1 MPWCRWDESDGIVD
15 CDEASAEFDIPQDQL
30 AAYKSLLKMVEE
42 VEARLRTQF
51 SSLPDDLKA
60 LRGVLSDAE
69 IQAIVQLR
77 QGDQR
82 VAVALIPNGTA
93 YPEVSIQVVGDSVG
107 TEPAPEAIPL
117 TQEPRNC
124 PNHRGKIHVPSKYGL
139 LPDTRET
146 KRVMAWCNCGHL
158 FVHNVK
164 CPHQNQG
171 LPTNGRS
178 GDIPCAWCGAIIIGG
193 TGATG
198 LDDAV
203 KNKQT
208 SLPPVNPD
216 QFGGNA

>member
-1 MPWCRWDESDGIVD
+1 MTAYVHEGDDGLIA
-15 CDEASAEFDIPQDQL
+15 CDPAL
-30 AAYKSLLKMVEE
+30 AAYEIPDGQWAAYLKLCDLVEE

-60 LRGVLSDAE
+60 LKGVLSDAE
-69 IQAIVQLR
+69 IQAIVRLR
-77 QGDQR
+77 AGPTEAAAIEPFEGVTFVDVPLADR
-82 VAVALIPNGTA
+82 D
-93 YPEVSIQVVGDSVG
+93 VV
-107 TEPAPEAIPL
+107 IPL

-198 LDDAV
+198 LDDAM

-216 QFGGNA
+216 QFGGTA